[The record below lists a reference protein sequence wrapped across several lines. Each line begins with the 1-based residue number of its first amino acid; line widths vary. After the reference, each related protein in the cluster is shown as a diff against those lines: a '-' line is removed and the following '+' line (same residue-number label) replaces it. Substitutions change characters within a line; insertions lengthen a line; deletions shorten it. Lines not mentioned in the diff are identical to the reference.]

1 MAELIP
7 IEEAAKHSKYS
18 ASHVR
23 YLIKHKLIEGK
34 KVSVLWLVDPDSL
47 LDYEKKMDKLGKAKH
62 RPKSLD
68 EKPDNAKLR
77 AI

>member
-7 IEEAAKHSKYS
+7 IEEAAKNSKYS
-18 ASHVR
+18 TSHIR

-34 KVSVLWLVDPDSL
+34 KISVLWLVDPDSL
-47 LDYEKKMDKLGKAKH
+47 LEYEKKMDVLGKSKH

-68 EKPDNAKLR
+68 EKHHDSS
-77 AI
+77 